1 MCSDMEFYNLL
12 FREKYSGGNLIFLFD
27 MSLFTII
34 IVLKFPESKIITLP
48 HFTQQSLD
56 YKYETY
62 ERLVWG
68 FVNLYLDQHY

>member
-34 IVLKFPESKIITLP
+34 IVLKFPESNKQNNYTTTFYAAIT
-48 HFTQQSLD
+48 
-56 YKYETY
+56 
-62 ERLVWG
+62 RL
-68 FVNLYLDQHY
+68 